1 MDNSGPLSTA
11 KLHAYWRLMRADKPI
26 GIYLLLWPCVWALW
40 IASAGFPDL
49 HILVVFVLGVVVMRS
64 AGCVINDYADRK
76 VDGVVERSSTRPL
89 VTGEVT
95 EKEALGL
102 FLILLF
108 SAFLL
113 VLTLTWQT
121 VFMSVGGLILAI
133 IYPFM
138 KRYTHLPQVVL
149 GAAFSWSIPMVFV
162 ATGQSLNWI
171 VWALYF
177 ANLAWTVAYDTEYA
191 MVDKHDDIKVG
202 VKSTAILFGQY
213 DKLIILLLQIIS
225 LLLLV
230 AVAVEL
236 QLSWPFYIALVISL
250 GLFLYQHRLIKD
262 RDRELCFKA
271 FLHNHY
277 VGLVVAIGIIL
288 HYSIYPTSI
297 YLGVA

>member
-1 MDNSGPLSTA
+1 MNHSGQLSTS
-11 KLHAYWRLMRADKPI
+11 KLGAYWRLMRADKPI

-40 IASAGFPDL
+40 IASAGFPDI

-64 AGCVINDYADRK
+64 AGCVINDYADRH
-76 VDGVVERSSTRPL
+76 VDGLVERSSTRPL

-102 FLILLF
+102 FFLLLF
-108 SAFLL
+108 FALIL

-121 VFMSVGGLILAI
+121 VLMSVGGLILAT

-138 KRYTHLPQVVL
+138 KRYTHLPQVIL

-162 ATGQSLNWI
+162 ATGHPLNWV

-177 ANLAWTVAYDTEYA
+177 ANLAWTVAYDTQYA
-191 MVDKHDDIKVG
+191 MVDKNDDIKVG

-213 DKLIILLLQIIS
+213 DKLIIMLLQFVS
-225 LLLLV
+225 LLLLTTV
-230 AVAVEL
+230 AL
-236 QLSWPFYIALVISL
+236 WLKLSWPFYLALFISM

-262 RDRELCFKA
+262 RDRSLCFRA

-277 VGLVVAIGIIL
+277 VGLVFAMGIIG
-288 HYSIYPTSI
+288 HYIIYPS
-297 YLGVA
+297 

>member
-1 MDNSGPLSTA
+1 MGNTGKLPAA
-11 KLHAYWRLMRADKPI
+11 KLNAYWRLMRADKPI

-40 IASAGFPDL
+40 IASAGIPDL

-76 VDGVVERSSTRPL
+76 VDGLVERSSTRPL

-102 FLILLF
+102 FFVLLCF
-108 SAFLL
+108 ALLL
-113 VLTLTWQT
+113 VLTLSWPT
-121 VFMSVGGLILAI
+121 VLMSVGGLILAT

-138 KRYTHLPQVVL
+138 KRYTHLPQVIL
-149 GAAFSWSIPMVFV
+149 GAAFGWSIPMAFV
-162 ATGQSLNWI
+162 AIGQPLDWV

-177 ANLAWTVAYDTEYA
+177 ANLAWTVAFDTEYA
-191 MVDKHDDIKVG
+191 MVDKNDDINVG

-213 DKLIILLLQIIS
+213 DKLIILLLQILS
-225 LLLLV
+225 LLLLT
-230 AVAVEL
+230 AVAL
-236 QLSWPFYIALVISL
+236 NLSLSWPFYLALVISM

-262 RDRELCFKA
+262 RDRSLCFKA

-277 VGLVVAIGIIL
+277 VGLVLALGIIA
-288 HYSIYPTSI
+288 HYAIYPASI
-297 YLGVA
+297 

>member
-1 MDNSGPLSTA
+1 MSHSGKLSKA
-11 KLHAYWRLMRADKPI
+11 KLNAYWRLMRADRPI

-40 IASAGFPDL
+40 IASAGVPDL
-49 HILVVFVLGVVVMRS
+49 HLLVVFILGVVVMRS

-76 VDGVVERSSTRPL
+76 VDGLVERSSIRPL

-102 FLILLF
+102 FFLLLF
-108 SAFLL
+108 FALIL

-121 VFMSVGGLILAI
+121 VLMSVGGLILAT

-138 KRYTHLPQVVL
+138 KRYTHLPQVAL

-162 ATGQSLNWI
+162 ATGQPLNWM

-191 MVDKHDDIKVG
+191 MVDKNDDIKVG

-213 DKLIILLLQIIS
+213 DKLIIMLLQISFLS
-225 LLLLV
+225 LLI
-230 AVAVEL
+230 AVAIWL
-236 QLSWPFYIALVISL
+236 KLSWPFYLALVVSI

-262 RDRELCFKA
+262 RDRSLCFKA

-277 VGLVVAIGIIL
+277 VGLVFAIGITG
-288 HYSIYPTSI
+288 HYIIYPI
-297 YLGVA
+297 